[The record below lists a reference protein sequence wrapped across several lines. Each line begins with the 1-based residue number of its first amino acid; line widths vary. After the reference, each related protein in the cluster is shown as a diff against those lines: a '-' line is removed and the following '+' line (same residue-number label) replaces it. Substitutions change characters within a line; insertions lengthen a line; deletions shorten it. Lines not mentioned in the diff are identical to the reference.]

1 MDQNSFIHQFN
12 TALARGLPGEQ
23 SHAALM
29 PINRPFS
36 SDSRMNTEEYRQSA
50 VGIVLFNAGESIR
63 CVLIQRPHY
72 DGVHGNQ
79 ISFPGGKRDT
89 TDSNLEFTAR
99 RECMEEIS
107 LKTELM
113 TTVGILTE
121 VFIPISKFLVQPY
134 VFFVEK
140 MPQLIPDQREV
151 REIFTFDIH
160 DLLKDNTLKSM
171 DMRFDNDR
179 IQKNVPYFS
188 IEERVVWGATAMILS
203 ELKAIIKM
211 F

>member
-1 MDQNSFIHQFN
+1 
-12 TALARGLPGEQ
+12 
-23 SHAALM
+23 
-29 PINRPFS
+29 
-36 SDSRMNTEEYRQSA
+36 
-50 VGIVLFNAGESIR
+50 
-63 CVLIQRPHY
+63 
-72 DGVHGNQ
+72 
-79 ISFPGGKRDT
+79 
-89 TDSNLEFTAR
+89 
-99 RECMEEIS
+99 MEEIS